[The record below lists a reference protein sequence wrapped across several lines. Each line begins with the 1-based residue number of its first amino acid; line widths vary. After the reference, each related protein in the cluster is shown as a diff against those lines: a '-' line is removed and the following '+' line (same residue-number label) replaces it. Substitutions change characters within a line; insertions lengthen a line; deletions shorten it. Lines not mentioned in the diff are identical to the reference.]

1 MSTNNFSNNASYNP
15 HYSTNVL
22 KPKGFGQKK
31 EDRIKIPVNAEWQ
44 FFKESLEGATDILS
58 EHPPGQAK
66 ITSTLVW
73 YRLWVMMRPEK
84 PTKGERRI
92 AQQIC
97 ADYLGVNRFEFIK
110 TSKALTNAVGRCS
123 LEVVS

>member
-1 MSTNNFSNNASYNP
+1 VFTINDSNSS

-110 TSKALTNAVGRCS
+110 TSKALTNAVGRFS
-123 LEVVS
+123 LGGVS